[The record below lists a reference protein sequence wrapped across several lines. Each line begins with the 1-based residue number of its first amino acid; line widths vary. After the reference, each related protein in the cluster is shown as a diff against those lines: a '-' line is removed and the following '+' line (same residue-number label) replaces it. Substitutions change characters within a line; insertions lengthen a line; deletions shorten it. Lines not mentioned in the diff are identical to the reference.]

1 MITLHAITLTSSS
14 GTEILIH
21 IGLDTV
27 TLKGAPF
34 TAHVAAGDQVK
45 KGDLLMD
52 VDLDK
57 ITGAGLNTVT
67 PVLICNTDDYE
78 KISLKKEGEVSLD
91 EAFSVFPDLFDL
103 SSDESSSSSFMKC
116 TLEVFSHLLL

>member
-1 MITLHAITLTSSS
+1 
-14 GTEILIH
+14 
-21 IGLDTV
+21 
-27 TLKGAPF
+27 
-34 TAHVAAGDQVK
+34 
-45 KGDLLMD
+45 MD

-91 EAFSVFPDLFDL
+91 EAFSVFPDLFL
-103 SSDESSSSSFMKC
+103 IFRQMN
-116 TLEVFSHLLL
+116 LHPLLL